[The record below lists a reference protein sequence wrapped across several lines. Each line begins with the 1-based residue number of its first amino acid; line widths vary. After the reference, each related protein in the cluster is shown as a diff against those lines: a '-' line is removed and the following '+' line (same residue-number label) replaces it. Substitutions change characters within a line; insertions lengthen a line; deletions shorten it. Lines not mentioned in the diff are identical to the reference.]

1 MTTTFIISEA
11 KLREFTDLN
20 EMVDTALI
28 KNAIR
33 EAQDIS
39 LQRIIGTKL
48 YDAILLKSI
57 QVP

>member
-1 MTTTFIISEA
+1 
-11 KLREFTDLN
+11 
-20 EMVDTALI
+20 MVDTALI

-57 QVP
+57 QAP